1 MSEHIYKGWKCYFTE
16 VCRQNFSLL
25 SDEEI
30 VTLKKASTILRRR
43 ALKFMKDNTLNS
55 KDLTVAFGEN

>member
-1 MSEHIYKGWKCYFTE
+1 MSEHTYKGWKSYFTE
-16 VCRQNFSLL
+16 VCKRNFSLL